1 MKIISQILSLAAV
14 LFLAGCGSSSSLD
27 RSAAPE
33 PALAPQI
40 NLGGYTKNVLDNGLT
55 LIVVENHKLPRVSY
69 QLTVDRDPVL
79 EGDKAGYVSMSGDL
93 LKSGTSSKSKAEIDE
108 SIDFIGARMNTYSR
122 GMSGSC
128 LKKHSAD
135 LLSLMSDVLLHPS
148 FPETELE
155 KLKKQTL
162 SGLVS
167 GETDPGTMSG
177 NIARAISYGSDH
189 PYGEIETK
197 KSIEAITRDDIV
209 EYYSTYFKPN
219 NSYLV
224 VVGDVTPEQALA
236 DANSYFGSWENSS
249 LRHNVYEQPGAPS
262 GNRVTFVPLKGAVQS
277 QIRITYP
284 VDFKPGCD
292 DAVAATVMNSVLGG
306 GVFSGR
312 LMQNLREDKAYT
324 YGARSSLSN
333 DPVIGSFSA
342 SASVRNEVTDSAIV
356 EFMYELKRI
365 TEELVPDSTLQF
377 VKNSM
382 NGSFARSLESPQ
394 TIARFA
400 LNIEKYNLP
409 ADYYAT
415 YLSRLEAVS
424 AQDVLAAAQKY
435 IKPANAY
442 ITVVGNKDEVADKLA
457 RFSSKG
463 EVEYFDAYGNVWV
476 DYAEAPEGVT
486 AQTVLDSYFTAL
498 GGLDKMATVKS
509 YKQSGT
515 MSMQGMALDMVML
528 MKDNKKTKMEVF
540 MGGAAVMSQVFDGE
554 KGAVAQMGM
563 AQPMSED
570 EIEEMKIQADFMEET
585 KYAERGVLTELL
597 GIGDVDDEKAYVVK
611 LTKKDGAVEHH
622 YFSVATGLKIM
633 SEEPTPTPDG
643 SEVIAV
649 TKFLEYSEYKGV
661 KYPSNFKQIVGGQ
674 NISITINSVE
684 VNVKLKNSD
693 FAVQ

>member
-1 MKIISQILSLAAV
+1 MKIIAQILGLAV
-14 LFLAGCGSSSSLD
+14 ILFLAGCGSSSTLD

-33 PALAPQI
+33 PAMAPQI
-40 NLGGYTKNVLDNGLT
+40 NLGGYTKNILDNGLT
-55 LIVVENHKLPRVSY
+55 LIVVENHKLPRISY
-69 QLTVDRDPVL
+69 RLTVDRDPVL
-79 EGDKAGYVSMSGDL
+79 EGDKAGYVGMSGDL
-93 LKSGTSSKSKAEIDE
+93 LKSGTAAKSKSEIDE
-108 SIDFIGARMNTYSR
+108 TIDFMGARMNTYST

-128 LKKHSAD
+128 LKKHNAD
-135 LLSLMSDVLLHPS
+135 LLALMSEVLLSPS
-148 FPETELE
+148 FPEDEIE

-197 KSIEAITRDDIV
+197 KSIEAITREDII
-209 EYYSTYFKPN
+209 EYYATYFKPN

-236 DANSYFGSWENSS
+236 DANTYFGSWEKSA
-249 LRHNVYEQPGAPS
+249 LRHNVYEQPTSPA
-262 GNRVTFVPLKGAVQS
+262 GNRVTFVPLTGAVQS

-324 YGARSSLSN
+324 YGARSSLSS

-342 SASVRNEVTDSAIV
+342 SGSVRNEVTDSAIV

-400 LNIEKYNLP
+400 LNIEKYSLP

-415 YLSRLEAVS
+415 YLSRLEAVT
-424 AQDVLAAAQKY
+424 AQDVIAAAQKY

-442 ITVVGNKDEVADKLA
+442 ITVVGNKDEVAEKLA

-463 EVEYFDAYGNVWV
+463 EVEYFDAYGNEWV
-476 DYAEAPEGVT
+476 NYSEAPEGVT
-486 AQTVLDSYFTAL
+486 AQTVMDDYFTAL
-498 GGLDKMATVKS
+498 GGLEKMATVKS
-509 YKQSGT
+509 YKQTGT
-515 MSMQGMALDMVML
+515 MSMQGMSLDLVM
-528 MKDNKKTKMEVF
+528 MMMDNKKSKTEVF
-540 MGGAAVMSQVFDGE
+540 MGGAAVMSQTFDGE
-554 KGAVAQMGM
+554 KGAIAQMGM
-563 AQPMSED
+563 AQPMSE
-570 EIEEMKIQADFMEET
+570 EEVEDMKVEADFMGET
-585 KYAERGVLTELL
+585 KYVEHGFLLELL
-597 GIGDVDDEKAYVVK
+597 GIGQVDDEQAYVVK
-611 LTKKDGAVEHH
+611 LTKKSGSIEHH
-622 YFSVATGLKIM
+622 YYSVASGLKIM
-633 SEEPTPTPDG
+633 SESPTTTPEG
-643 SEVIAV
+643 GEMIAV
-649 TKFLEYSEYKGV
+649 TKFLEYTEYKGF
-661 KYPSNFKQIVGGQ
+661 KYPSSFQQIAGAQ
-674 NISITINSVE
+674 TIVIDIDSFELNTKFNNSE
-684 VNVKLKNSD
+684 
-693 FAVQ
+693 FAIQ